1 MICAGSINQSK
12 TEIMTNYRTCRKLSI
27 VQDKD
32 GSFAKTKI
40 QSSAQSADYLRQ
52 FWGDDMEIFESFFL
66 LLLSQSNQTIG
77 YVKISQGGVAG
88 TVVDVSIVAKYA
100 IETLSR
106 AVVLCHNH
114 PSGNTNPSE
123 ADIELTAK
131 IKSGLKL
138 FDIQVVDHVILTADS
153 YYSFA
158 DNGIL

>member
-1 MICAGSINQSK
+1 
-12 TEIMTNYRTCRKLSI
+12 LSI
-27 VQDKD
+27 VQEKD

-40 QSSAQSADYLRQ
+40 GSSGQAADYLRQ

-66 LLLSQSNQTIG
+66 LLLSQSQQTIG
-77 YVKISQGGVAG
+77 YVKISQGGIAG

-100 IETLSR
+100 IESLAR
-106 AVVLCHNH
+106 GVVLCHNH
-114 PSGNTNPSE
+114 PSGNVKPSE
-123 ADIELTAK
+123 ADIQLTAK
-131 IKSGLKL
+131 VKSGLKL